1 MRKLIRWL
9 SVGQHMRN
17 LAEKEK
23 LLESRVKQILLA
35 CRGSIRANYPAATIV
50 LYGSQARGQAGPES
64 DMDLLVLLNENV
76 TAEKKRVIRDM
87 LYEISLAQDLVISTI
102 VRSHETWNS
111 PISQAT
117 PLYRIIQEEGIQV
130 T

>member
-1 MRKLIRWL
+1 VRKLICWL
-9 SVGQHMRN
+9 SVDQHMRN
-17 LAEKEK
+17 LAEKGK
-23 LLESRVKQILLA
+23 RIESHVKQILLA
-35 CRGSIRANYPAATIV
+35 CRDSICANHPTATIV

-76 TAEKKRVIRDM
+76 TAEKKRIIRDM

-102 VRSHETWNS
+102 VRSNDAWNS

-117 PLYRIIQEEGIQV
+117 PLYRTIQKEGIQV